1 MATRSSGEVSMTTR
15 KTRPDGLGASAG
27 AAAGVS
33 VIWIPSLRSRPTER
47 KMSDPAGEERAHD
60 GDHAVGKGVT
70 MGELEDVGADADLGD
85 DERRRLGAHHLAI
98 AHQQHLDQVAAR
110 RHIGGKMEV
119 DAEKLAA
126 EEAYLVGFRP
136 IQALAQL
143 DVDEGIQHGT
153 VDGLIRLIG
162 GADAEIEHADAISLG
177 HLRREELI
185 ERAAGGHGI

>member
-15 KTRPDGLGASAG
+15 KTRPDDLGASAG

-85 DERRRLGAHHLAI
+85 EARRLLVAHCIGVGQH
-98 AHQQHLDQVAAR
+98 QHLEQKWMGWQ
-110 RHIGGKMEV
+110 ICG
-119 DAEKLAA
+119 
-126 EEAYLVGFRP
+126 
-136 IQALAQL
+136 
-143 DVDEGIQHGT
+143 
-153 VDGLIRLIG
+153 
-162 GADAEIEHADAISLG
+162 
-177 HLRREELI
+177 
-185 ERAAGGHGI
+185 